1 MSARPARRKPAK
13 FAVPRD
19 VPEVSAT
26 PAKPEPKPEAD
37 PIPEDIRK
45 MLEAAYT

>member
-1 MSARPARRKPAK
+1 MSARAPRRKPAK
-13 FAVPRD
+13 FAAPRD
-19 VPEVSAT
+19 VPEVSAA
-26 PAKPEPKPEAD
+26 PAKPEAKPEAD